1 MKRNKLIRPSETNR
15 FLTPKKKR
23 PLKKLSFLALGGICL
38 TSIVLATSKPVEKG
52 LDAQVIDLPGL
63 PAANQNI
70 SQNIFTL
77 PTKVETLENTSD
89 TGKTNEPEFSEVD
102 QPEEDLALL
111 EQNQIDQIIGKQTV
125 ELESATT
132 PSIIDSVSLDWHE
145 EKVKSGDNL
154 TKLFSRV
161 GLSAKDV
168 YQVTQSDGNIK
179 PLLNLKPGQKI
190 RFGLTKDIDEK
201 TELHQLELAISE
213 IETLIV
219 KVNDSGFSAETEL
232 REIQIKE
239 NTAIGHIESSLFEA
253 GLLAGL
259 SDELIMELAY
269 IFGWDIDFALDLRQ
283 GDSFKLVYHEHFI
296 DGKKF
301 EDGEILAAEFTNKGN
316 TFRAIRFTDDKGDSH
331 YFSPNGESM
340 RKAFNR
346 SPVHFSRIS
355 SRFNPNRLHP
365 VLKTSRP
372 HRGVDYAAATGT
384 PIMATGDGKV
394 SFIGTKGGYGR
405 TVVLS
410 HGGKY
415 TTLYAH
421 MSRFKKGLKSGQR
434 VKQGQIIGY
443 IGSSGLATG
452 PHLHYEFRVNGVH
465 RNPLT
470 VALPHAKPLANQY
483 MSKFKS
489 QASPLLAQLDNLNDT
504 QFVSLD

>member
-1 MKRNKLIRPSETNR
+1 MKRNRLIRPTETNR
-15 FLTPKKKR
+15 FLTTKKKR

-63 PAANQNI
+63 PAEMQSVSENVIALPAKKI
-70 SQNIFTL
+70 SSEQVLSHT
-77 PTKVETLENTSD
+77 
-89 TGKTNEPEFSEVD
+89 EPESIAPAED
-102 QPEEDLALL
+102 DLALL
-111 EQNQIDQIIGKQTV
+111 EQNQIDQIAANETI
-125 ELESATT
+125 
-132 PSIIDSVSLDWHE
+132 E
-145 EKVKSGDNL
+145 EEREIAEAVFLNWQEEQVKSGDNL

-161 GLSAKDV
+161 GLTAKDV
-168 YQVTQSDGNIK
+168 YKVTKSEGDINA
-179 PLLNLKPGQKI
+179 LLNLKPGQKI
-190 RFGLTKDIDEK
+190 RFGLQNNVDGSNS
-201 TELHQLELAISE
+201 LQQLQLGISE
-213 IETLIV
+213 IKTLLVTANESGYSTETQ
-219 KVNDSGFSAETEL
+219 L
-232 REIQIKE
+232 REIEVREK
-239 NTAIGHIESSLFEA
+239 TAIGRIESSLFEA
-253 GLLAGL
+253 GLVAGL

-269 IFGWDIDFALDLRQ
+269 VFGWDIDFALDLRE
-283 GDSFKLVYHEHFI
+283 GDSFKLIYEENFI

-301 EDGEILAAEFTNKGN
+301 EDGDILAAEFTNRGK
-316 TFRAIRFTDDKGDSH
+316 TFSAVRYTDDKGDSN
-331 YFSPNGESM
+331 YFSPNGDSM

-372 HRGVDYAAATGT
+372 HRGVDYAAARGT

-394 SFIGTKGGYGR
+394 SFLGTKGGYGR
-405 TVVLS
+405 TVILS

-421 MSRFKKGLKSGQR
+421 MSRYKKGLKSGQR
-434 VKQGQIIGY
+434 VKQGQVIGY

-470 VALPHAKPLANQY
+470 VALPHAKPLANKY
-483 MSKFKS
+483 MAEFKQ
-489 QASPLLAQLDNLNDT
+489 QATPLLAELESLSDT
-504 QFVSLD
+504 QVVSAQ

>member
-1 MKRNKLIRPSETNR
+1 MVT
-15 FLTPKKKR
+15 
-23 PLKKLSFLALGGICL
+23 
-38 TSIVLATSKPVEKG
+38 AT
-52 LDAQVIDLPGL
+52 DA
-63 PAANQNI
+63 
-70 SQNIFTL
+70 
-77 PTKVETLENTSD
+77 
-89 TGKTNEPEFSEVD
+89 
-102 QPEEDLALL
+102 
-111 EQNQIDQIIGKQTV
+111 
-125 ELESATT
+125 
-132 PSIIDSVSLDWHE
+132 
-145 EKVKSGDNL
+145 
-154 TKLFSRV
+154 
-161 GLSAKDV
+161 
-168 YQVTQSDGNIK
+168 
-179 PLLNLKPGQKI
+179 
-190 RFGLTKDIDEK
+190 
-201 TELHQLELAISE
+201 
-213 IETLIV
+213 
-219 KVNDSGFSAETEL
+219 GFSAETEL
-232 REIQIKE
+232 REVQIKE
-239 NTAIGHIESSLFEA
+239 NTAIGQIESSLFEA

-283 GDSFKLVYHEHFI
+283 GDSFKLVYQEHFI

-301 EDGEILAAEFTNKGN
+301 EDGEILAAEFTNKGK

-331 YFSPNGESM
+331 YFSPNGDSM

-394 SFIGTKGGYGR
+394 SFLGTKGGYGR
-405 TVVLS
+405 TVILS

-421 MSRFKKGLKSGQR
+421 MSRYKKGLKSGHR

-470 VALPHAKPLANQY
+470 VALPHAKPLANEY
-483 MSKFKS
+483 MSKFKAQS
-489 QASPLLAQLDNLNDT
+489 LPLLAQLDSLNET
-504 QFVSLD
+504 QFVSID